1 MKNRWI
7 LLLVS
12 LLFSCNLEKSLNL
25 SKVLTDAQPAVD
37 SLAKGAGRNAG
48 EGLEESVKGIT
59 QQFLSGLKGATDTL
73 NPDIIRIEK
82 VLDSI
87 GSLSALQLVKLGD
100 TLNIQIARVKG
111 QIDSKKIQKFLVS
124 TLEQLTGKLSK
135 GTKNLLSN
143 MIQTTLDSLNTKAS
157 QQKISM
163 IVAGLLNDSA
173 KARVQAFVSGALQ
186 PTIDSIT
193 NKVDHIVHK
202 DLPFVQREASL
213 LLWSLGILAAAIIGF
228 VWYQRRRYARLSEIL
243 TYQINKIPM
252 QGAYDDLTQ
261 HISAQTQSE
270 NLEQLLRATLKKQGI
285 NP

>member
-1 MKNRWI
+1 
-7 LLLVS
+7 
-12 LLFSCNLEKSLNL
+12 
-25 SKVLTDAQPAVD
+25 
-37 SLAKGAGRNAG
+37 
-48 EGLEESVKGIT
+48 
-59 QQFLSGLKGATDTL
+59 
-73 NPDIIRIEK
+73 
-82 VLDSI
+82 
-87 GSLSALQLVKLGD
+87 
-100 TLNIQIARVKG
+100 
-111 QIDSKKIQKFLVS
+111 
-124 TLEQLTGKLSK
+124 
-135 GTKNLLSN
+135 
-143 MIQTTLDSLNTKAS
+143 MIQTALDSLNTKAS
-157 QQKISM
+157 QQKISA

-173 KARVQAFVSGALQ
+173 KARAQAFISGALQ